1 MQRGGANVG
10 AYILSTVLVFWVVV
24 AFSVGHILI
33 EDAVDAYGDVDPVY
47 GNLPLHLIRLTLACI
62 IAFPRI
68 VFNAL
73 YHYFTITLRR

>member
-1 MQRGGANVG
+1 MQRGGADVG
-10 AYILSTVLVFWVVV
+10 AYILIAGLCCWTLIAFAAGGFLVN
-24 AFSVGHILI
+24 
-33 EDAVDAYGDVDPVY
+33 DDVDAFGDADPVY

>member
-1 MQRGGANVG
+1 MQRGGADVG
-10 AYILSTVLVFWVVV
+10 AYILSTVLVFWVVI
-24 AFSVGHILI
+24 AFAAGGFLVN
-33 EDAVDAYGDVDPVY
+33 DAVDSFGDADPVY

>member
-1 MQRGGANVG
+1 MQRGGADVG
-10 AYILSTVLVFWVVV
+10 AYILSTVLVFWIVV

-68 VFNAL
+68 AFNAL